1 MKKIR
6 RKYDVGGAFKK
17 DPSLYG
23 TVGQFAG
30 DTLDTVTPTNQYGV
44 KSNAAAIGS
53 GALKG
58 AGTGAAIGSVIP
70 GFGTAAGAVIGG
82 VAGGV
87 SGLVNN
93 NKNKSLQQSA
103 TLQNNYLNNQRS
115 ASRLANYDTTGSNTN
130 QIYAKYGG
138 AVPIKYVQGGD
149 LKELSDDNEQIEG
162 ASHAQGGVK
171 LSPEVEVEGGETL
184 NTSGNEPFVFSEK
197 LGFAQ
202 LHKPI
207 ARALGKLEKKV
218 SNNTTNNTIKLLKQK
233 EEALKQQQEQFKE
246 QMGLKGVSE
255 YELGGRIKKH
265 SPFEDAPGAQY
276 VTIDSHTYKIPKRR

>member
-1 MKKIR
+1 MRKIR
-6 RKYDVGGAFKK
+6 RYYDVGGQVKSPLPYAQ
-17 DPSLYG
+17 L
-23 TVGQFAG
+23 GQFAG
-30 DTLDTVTPTNQYGV
+30 DTLDSVTPTNQYGV
-44 KSNAAAIGS
+44 KSNGAAIGS

-58 AGTGAAIGSVIP
+58 AGTGAAIGSVVPVI
-70 GFGTAAGAVIGG
+70 GTAVGAVVGG
-82 VAGGV
+82 VVGGV

-93 NKNKSLQQSA
+93 NKNKKLQQGADFQNAYLSNQKSA
-103 TLQNNYLNNQRS
+103 
-115 ASRLANYDTTGSNTN
+115 ARLATYDTIGSNAN

-149 LKELSDDNEQIEG
+149 LKELSNDNEQIEG

-184 NTSGNEPFVFSEK
+184 NTSGKEPFVFSEK

-207 ARALGKLEKKV
+207 ARAIGKLEKKV

-233 EEALKQQQEQFKE
+233 EEALKQQQEQFK
-246 QMGLKGVSE
+246 QQLGLKGVDE
-255 YELGGRIKKH
+255 YSLGGKIKKT
-265 SPFEDAPGAQY
+265 SPFETPYSNY
-276 VTIDSHTYKIPKRR
+276 VTVDNYMYKLPKR

>member
-1 MKKIR
+1 MRKIKR
-6 RKYDVGGAFKK
+6 IYDNGGAFKR

-44 KSNAAAIGS
+44 KSNGAAIGS

-70 GFGTAAGAVIGG
+70 GIGTAVGAVVGG

-87 SGLVNN
+87 SGLLSN
-93 NKNKSLQQSA
+93 NKNKKLQQA
-103 TLQNNYLNNQRS
+103 GELQNTLLNNQKAS
-115 ASRLANYDTTGSNTN
+115 ARLANYDTMGSNTN

-207 ARALGKLEKKV
+207 AKAIGLLEKKV

-233 EEALKQQQEQFKE
+233 EEALKQQQEEFKK
-246 QMGLKGVSE
+246 QLGLKGVSE
-255 YELGGRIKKH
+255 YELGGKIKKH
-265 SPFEDAPGAQY
+265 SPFEMPSTQY
-276 VTIDSHTYKIPKRR
+276 ATIDNYLYKLPKRI